1 MRKTNFIQRKE
12 ETCSKQS
19 GPSDCSKFSEYGGV
33 VALLDIQEEKGAAAA
48 ADIGRLSG
56 SCTFF
61 QVDATHRDEVD
72 QTVKTIIK
80 QFGKVD
86 VLINNI
92 GWNQPVPFLQ
102 TEEDTWYSLIEGNLM
117 ISLRFSKAILPTMIE
132 HSSGSIVNMGS
143 VAGMHPWPGSIAYG
157 AAKAAIISVTRSLA
171 SGYASHGIRVNCI
184 CPGPVETDL
193 FQRLR
198 KHAPDYAKNVIN
210 RVASKRVGSTEEIA
224 ESVAFLCSDRGSYI
238 NGAILPVDGGFAL

>member
-1 MRKTNFIQRKE
+1 MFEGKVIIVTGGASGIGNAICRKFA
-12 ETCSKQS
+12 
-19 GPSDCSKFSEYGGV
+19 EYGGA
-33 VALLDIQEEKGAAAA
+33 VALLDILVEKGTAAA
-48 ADIGRLSG
+48 ADIDRLPG

-61 QVDATHRDEVD
+61 QVDATHRDEVN
-72 QTVKTIIK
+72 QTVKKTIK

-92 GWNQPVPFLQ
+92 GWNNPVPFLQ

-117 ISLRFSKAILPTMIE
+117 TTLRFSKAVLPTMIE
-132 HSSGSIVNMGS
+132 RGSGSIVNMGS

-157 AAKAAIISVTRSLA
+157 AAKAGIISVTRSLA
-171 SGYASHGIRVNCI
+171 SSYAAKGIRVNCI

-193 FQRLR
+193 FQRLI
-198 KHAPDYAKNVIN
+198 KNSPDYAKNVID

-224 ESVAFLCSDRGSYI
+224 ESAAFLCSDRGSFI
-238 NGAILPVDGGFAL
+238 NGAILPVDGGFGL

>member
-1 MRKTNFIQRKE
+1 MFEGKLIIVTGGASGIGNAICRKFAA
-12 ETCSKQS
+12 
-19 GPSDCSKFSEYGGV
+19 YGGA
-33 VALLDIQEEKGAAAA
+33 VALLDILEEKGKAAA
-48 ADIGRLSG
+48 ADIDRLSG

-61 QVDATHRDEVD
+61 YVDATRRDAVN
-72 QTVKTIIK
+72 QTVDKIIE

-92 GWNQPVPFLQ
+92 GWNKPVPFLQ
-102 TEEDTWYSLIEGNLM
+102 TEEDTWYSLVEGNLM
-117 ISLRFSKAILPTMIE
+117 TTLRFTKAVLPTMIE
-132 HSSGSIVNMGS
+132 CGSGSILNLGS

-157 AAKAAIISVTRSLA
+157 AAKAAIMSVTRSLA
-171 SGYASHGIRVNCI
+171 SGFAAHGIRVNCI

-198 KHAPDYAKNVIN
+198 TDFPDYAQNVID

-224 ESVAFLCSDRGSYI
+224 ESAAFLCSDRGSFI
-238 NGAILPVDGGFAL
+238 NGAILPVDGGFNL

>member
-1 MRKTNFIQRKE
+1 MFEGKVIIVTGGASGIGNAICRKFV
-12 ETCSKQS
+12 
-19 GPSDCSKFSEYGGV
+19 EYGGA
-33 VALLDIQEEKGAAAA
+33 VALLDILEEKGTAAAEEI
-48 ADIGRLSG
+48 DRLSG
-56 SCTFF
+56 SCSFF
-61 QVDATHRDEVD
+61 QVDATHRDEVN

-92 GWNQPVPFLQ
+92 GWNKPVPFLE

-117 ISLRFSKAILPTMIE
+117 ITLRFSKAVLPTMIE
-132 HSSGSIVNMGS
+132 LGSGSIVNMGS

-157 AAKAAIISVTRSLA
+157 AAKAGIISVTRSLA

-193 FQRLR
+193 FQRLI
-198 KHAPDYAKNVIN
+198 KNSPDYAQNVID